1 MKDYIIVTDSTT
13 DLTSS
18 QIDEMELS
26 VLPLKFRINDEEYS
40 DLADKSEIK
49 FEDFFAMLRSGKQST
64 TSQISPSE
72 FISAVE
78 PFVKDGKDILYIAFS
93 SALSGTYN
101 SASTGA
107 ELLKEKYPDVNI
119 RVIDSL
125 CASGGEGLLVYL
137 AVQKKREGYSLDK
150 LADWLENERLHLCH
164 WFTVDDLNHLKR
176 GGRVSAVTAL
186 LGTTLSIKPVLH
198 VDNEGRLINV
208 KKVRGRKQSLDALVD
223 MMEATAINPTE
234 QTIFITHGDCFE
246 DAKYVA
252 DTIKAKFNVKDVVI
266 NPLGPVIG
274 SHSGPG
280 TMALFFWGT
289 SR

>member
-18 QIDEMELS
+18 QINELGLS
-26 VLPLKFRINDEEYS
+26 VIPLKFRINDEEYS
-40 DLADKSEIK
+40 DLADKSEIR
-49 FEDFFAMLRSGKQST
+49 FEDFFGMLRKGKQST

-72 FISAVE
+72 FIDAVE
-78 PFVKDGKDILYIAFS
+78 PFVQNGKDILYIAFS

-101 SASTGA
+101 SACTGA

-125 CASGGEGLLVYL
+125 SASGGEGLLVYL
-137 AVQKKREGYSLDK
+137 AVQKKREGYDLDK

-223 MMEATAINPTE
+223 MMDETAINPTE
-234 QTIFITHGDCFE
+234 QTIFITHGDCME

-252 DTIKAKFNVKDVVI
+252 DSVKSRFNVKDVVI

-289 SR
+289 TR